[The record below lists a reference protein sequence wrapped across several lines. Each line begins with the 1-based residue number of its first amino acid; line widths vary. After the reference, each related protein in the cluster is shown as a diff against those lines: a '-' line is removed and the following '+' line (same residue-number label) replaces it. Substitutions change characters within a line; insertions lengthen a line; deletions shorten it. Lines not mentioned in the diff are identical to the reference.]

1 MSKTLVNDARINPRY
16 QRTRTEFQV
25 TKVPATL
32 LEHGG
37 EVLKVLDKMREER
50 RERCAL
56 PAYRYNDETGL
67 APDQPPDWPPEA
79 NPDWDE

>member
-1 MSKTLVNDARINPRY
+1 MCRGSLRHGVDCMSKQVC
-16 QRTRTEFQV
+16 TEFQA
-25 TKVPATL
+25 TKIPATL
-32 LEHGG
+32 PEHCG
-37 EVLKVLDKMREER
+37 EVLKVLDKVREER